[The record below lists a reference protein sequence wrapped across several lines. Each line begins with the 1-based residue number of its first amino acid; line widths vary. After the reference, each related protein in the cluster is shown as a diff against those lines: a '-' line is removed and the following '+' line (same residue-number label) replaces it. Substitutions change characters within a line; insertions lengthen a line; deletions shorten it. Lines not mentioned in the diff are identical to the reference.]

1 MHHAATEF
9 VVIGFPD
16 TRIDPSLAIALR
28 EQVQRE
34 TIKIIDLLFLRK
46 DRDGTVRSMELD
58 EVMADQDY
66 SGFSGVAQSID
77 GLISGSDVLEI
88 AQDLAPGTSAL
99 IVLFEH
105 VWLRDLRAGIEA
117 SGGRVLL
124 AERIPGEVV
133 DAVEDAASAP

>member
-16 TRIDPSLAIALR
+16 VRIDPSLAVALR
-28 EQVQRE
+28 EQVERG
-34 TIKIIDLLFLRK
+34 TIKVIDLLFLRK
-46 DRDGTVRSMELD
+46 DHDGTVRSMELD

-66 SGFSGVAQSID
+66 TGFGGIAQSID

-88 AQDLAPGTSAL
+88 AEDLAPGTSAL

-124 AERIPGEVV
+124 TERIPGEVV
-133 DAVEDAASAP
+133 DAV

>member
-16 TRIDPSLAIALR
+16 TRIDPSLAVALR
-28 EQVQRE
+28 EQVERE

-66 SGFSGVAQSID
+66 SGFGGVAQSID
-77 GLISGSDVLEI
+77 GLIAGSDVLEI

-133 DAVEDAASAP
+133 DAVEEAASAP

>member
-28 EQVQRE
+28 EQVERE

-66 SGFSGVAQSID
+66 SGFGGVAQSID

-133 DAVEDAASAP
+133 DAVEEAASAP

>member
-16 TRIDPSLAIALR
+16 TRIDPSLAVALR
-28 EQVQRE
+28 EQVERE

-66 SGFSGVAQSID
+66 SGFGGVAQSID
-77 GLISGSDVLEI
+77 GLIAGSDVLEI

-105 VWLRDLRAGIEA
+105 VWLRDLKAGIEA

-133 DAVEDAASAP
+133 DAVEEAASAP